1 MLPLLVPKVIP
12 VKKEAIDLDDDD
24 DGAAAAAA
32 EGLRPAVKHKHA
44 GMVCRYD
51 ILIHTTVMPHE

>member
-1 MLPLLVPKVIP
+1 MPKVIP

-24 DGAAAAAA
+24 DDAAAAAA